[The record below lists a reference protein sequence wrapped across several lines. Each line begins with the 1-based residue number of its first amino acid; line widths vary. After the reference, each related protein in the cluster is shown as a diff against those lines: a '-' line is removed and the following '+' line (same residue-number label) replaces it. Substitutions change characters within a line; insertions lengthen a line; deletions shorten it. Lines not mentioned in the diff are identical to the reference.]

1 LISRGRLIAPLL
13 SRLRFIAPSS
23 VSRLRPITPYVLRFF
38 LPWAC
43 AGCRGALDALEDS
56 GFCGACWLSIPRIQ
70 GLVCRACGIP
80 LKDGGDR
87 CYSCRQSPP
96 PVLIRAATEYRG
108 AVAPAIHRFKYAGR
122 KSLARPL
129 GALLRYA
136 WAQYPELR
144 DVHGLVPVPLHRR
157 QEKARGFNQAELLA
171 HELTW
176 EIKTPTLPLLVRT
189 RATKSQVDLNRSAR
203 RANMHAAFDLQ
214 PLAPDVKERI
224 RGLSFLLI
232 DDVCTTAS
240 TLGEC
245 ARVLHQAG
253 ARSVKALVLARDL

>member
-1 LISRGRLIAPLL
+1 MLK
-13 SRLRFIAPSS
+13 S
-23 VSRLRPITPYVLRFF
+23 VWLQALRFF

-43 AGCRGALDALEDS
+43 AGCRGALDTLDDA

-70 GLVCRACGIP
+70 GLVCRSCGVP
-80 LKDGGDR
+80 LKDGGNQ
-87 CYSCRQSPP
+87 CYPCRRDSPAI
-96 PVLIRAATEYRG
+96 LIRAATEYRG
-108 AVAPAIHRFKYAGR
+108 VITPAIHRLKYAGR

-129 GALLRYA
+129 GALLRFA
-136 WAQYPELR
+136 WARYPEIQ
-144 DVHGLVPVPLHRR
+144 DVHGLVPVPLHRS

-171 HELTW
+171 KELIGET
-176 EIKTPTLPLLVRT
+176 KASVLPLLLRT
-189 RATKSQVDLNRSAR
+189 RATKSQVDLNRSGR
-203 RANMHAAFDLQ
+203 RANMQDAFDLQ
-214 PLAPDVKERI
+214 PLAPAIKERL

-245 ARVLHQAG
+245 ARVLRRAG